1 MKTPME
7 KQDLLRLDTP
17 ERTPPPPDSFLRD
30 PKEVERWISGLPMA
44 NIGETSRQ
52 IFKTL
57 VELNR
62 VEIPSLARIKTTE
75 LFRIPIGYLTNN
87 LKKYYFD
94 SAFPL
99 TAKNRK
105 IAVLNRELYIELAI
119 AYKILIHEM
128 ITGDPRKLDRKLLV
142 IALERAM
149 NSLLR
154 VLYQSV
160 IVYDPF
166 PGNTWRELHRLY
178 AYAELN
184 RLENLPV
191 RDDQQKGAQSTIKDI
206 YVQALLLSIISPYR
220 LRQREIV
227 QCYSRL
233 PQWVEHVRLGI
244 PDEMET
250 SPTLFI
256 ARLNSNAAPIHIELQ
271 NTPIDKQ
278 CRKLNTGGLV
288 SLLQDTIN
296 ESTELESRESPLPVE
311 ERLPQQLLDKLIQ
324 VLSAAQKRKYVRTN
338 LNFELKLAVGLSD
351 IHTLLKQL
359 PEKSVT
365 HPVDN
370 EKEEDNI
377 DWFKPWE
384 REQLI
389 NSPVYM
395 VRELPDFQLD
405 AMDSPFIGE
414 TIYATGIQ
422 GGDNTTLPSWVKTAE
437 NDASEPFSCM
447 TDNES
452 ACGYCVLWPGP
463 NTPKIRVG
471 EVLGI
476 HLSANEGN
484 SFRIGISRWLRNI
497 PGHALQVGLEI
508 IGLSSEAASVRKK
521 GAAKTNESTAKCI
534 LLPEDSSS
542 GKLPTLLTPALPF
555 GAGDNLVLIKNNS
568 ETEIRLTR
576 LMESTGAF
584 CQFQFRST
592 KERNPEESLDKQQ
605 HDKKFDSI
613 WNTI

>member
-1 MKTPME
+1 ME

-17 ERTPPPPDSFLRD
+17 ERTPPPPDSFLKD

-75 LFRIPIGYLTNN
+75 LFRVPIGYITNN

-119 AYKILIHEM
+119 AYKIVIHEM
-128 ITGDPRKLDRKLLV
+128 ITGDPKKLDRKLLV
-142 IALERAM
+142 IATQRAM
-149 NSLLR
+149 SSLLR

-178 AYAELN
+178 AYAELHHLDN
-184 RLENLPV
+184 VPV
-191 RDDQQKGAQSTIKDI
+191 KDDQQKSAQSTIKDI
-206 YVQALLLSIISPYR
+206 YVQALLFSIISPYR
-220 LRQREIV
+220 LRQREIE
-227 QCYSRL
+227 QCYNWL
-233 PQWVEHVRLGI
+233 PEWVAHLRLGI
-244 PDEMET
+244 PDETES

-256 ARLNSNAAPIHIELQ
+256 ARLNTNAPPIHIELQ
-271 NTPIDKQ
+271 SAPIDKQ

-296 ESTELESRESPLPVE
+296 ESTELESRDSPLSNE
-311 ERLPQQLLDKLIQ
+311 ERPPQQLLDKLIQ

-351 IHTLLKQL
+351 IHSLLKQL
-359 PEKSVT
+359 PDESGASSKDGKS
-365 HPVDN
+365 D
-370 EKEEDNI
+370 EDNI
-377 DWFKPWE
+377 DWFKPQEKE
-384 REQLI
+384 RLI

-395 VRELPDFQLD
+395 VRELPDFQLE
-405 AMDSPFIGE
+405 AMDSPIIGE

-422 GGDNTTLPSWVKTAE
+422 GSDNSTLPAWVKASI

-452 ACGYCVLWPGP
+452 ACGYCILWPGP

-484 SFRIGISRWLRNI
+484 SFRIGVSRWIRNI
-497 PGHALQVGLEI
+497 PGQSLQVGLEI
-508 IGLSSEAASVRKK
+508 IGLSSEAASIRKE
-521 GAAKTNESTAKCI
+521 GTAKTNEFSTKCI
-534 LLPEDSSS
+534 LLPEDPST
-542 GKLPTLLTPALPF
+542 GKLPTLLTPVLPF
-555 GAGDNLVLIKNNS
+555 GTGDNLILIKNNC
-568 ETEIRLTR
+568 ETTIRLTR

-584 CQFQFRST
+584 CQFQFKSM
-592 KERNPEESLDKQQ
+592 KERTPEESLDKQQ
-605 HDKKFDSI
+605 LETNFDSI